1 MSQPGAKGRKLTLV
15 QTEFWGE
22 AALAGETILVSLH
35 ILFWEE
41 NDMRSGPWQ
50 VLIFGVVVALRVML
64 AVVDVWTS
72 EVRLKSEMLLVGGWP
87 FHA

>member
-1 MSQPGAKGRKLTLV
+1 MRPGPG
-15 QTEFWGE
+15 
-22 AALAGETILVSLH
+22 
-35 ILFWEE
+35 
-41 NDMRSGPWQ
+41 Q

-72 EVRLKSEMLLVGGWP
+72 EVRLKSEMLLAEGWP